1 MHLQGP
7 VPTLGSSAL
16 SISAPRSRGVSAGT
30 YSWWALIHLLLLNLD
45 VRSWESGH
53 LTVLHFCR
61 GGQSVGGGRSATAPR
76 NTGGV
81 FSGEKEGAWASAWGG
96 SLGEGQAPSTP
107 NQL

>member
-16 SISAPRSRGVSAGT
+16 STSAPHSRGVSAGT
-30 YSWWALIHLLLLNLD
+30 YSRWALIHLLLLNLD
-45 VRSWESGH
+45 MRSWESGH
-53 LTVLHFCR
+53 LTVLHFCCGGRSR
-61 GGQSVGGGRSATAPR
+61 GGSATAPR

-81 FSGEKEGAWASAWGG
+81 FSGETGGSWASAWGR